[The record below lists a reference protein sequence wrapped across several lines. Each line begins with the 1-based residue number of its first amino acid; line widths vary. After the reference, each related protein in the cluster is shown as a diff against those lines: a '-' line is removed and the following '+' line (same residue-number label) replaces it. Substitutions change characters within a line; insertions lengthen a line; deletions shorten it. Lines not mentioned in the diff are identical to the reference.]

1 MSKTLYQEY
10 TVILRPER
18 IQFPSGFLKTLR
30 RLARITGKTRFM
42 ALSIARIAATRV
54 AIVIVV
60 RLRQELLGLLKLLQ
74 TQRRVSNDWAWRSRS
89 I

>member
-1 MSKTLYQEY
+1 MSKTLYQERHE
-10 TVILRPER
+10 LPHAQSG

-30 RLARITGKTRFM
+30 RLARITGKTRLM

-60 RLRQELLGLLKLLQ
+60 RLRQQLLGLLKLLQ
-74 TQRRVSNDWAWRSRS
+74 TQRRGEQ
-89 I
+89 